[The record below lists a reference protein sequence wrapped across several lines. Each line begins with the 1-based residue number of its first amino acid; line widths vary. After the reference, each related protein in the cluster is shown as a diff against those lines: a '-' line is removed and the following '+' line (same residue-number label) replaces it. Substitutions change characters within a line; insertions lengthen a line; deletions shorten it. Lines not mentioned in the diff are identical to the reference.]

1 MATANFQTQKQ
12 FNLYATK
19 MTYMDGDP
27 EDEDEFAEEVFDDW
41 LYMETA
47 NYIDDLNEQLE
58 FFEITLADGY
68 YDGVQTLV
76 KEKDIRCDWFDM
88 DASYILDC
96 YDSVDGAAIHRN
108 FGVNKYILK
117 RKILAE
123 IDKINNIFLPKLKR
137 FGFAQYGVSAR
148 FSNGETWYT
157 KI

>member
-12 FNLYATK
+12 FNLWAAK

-58 FFEITLADGY
+58 FFEITLVDGY
-68 YDGVQTLV
+68 YEGVQTLV
-76 KEKDIRCDWFDM
+76 KEKNIRCDWFDM
-88 DASYILDC
+88 DASYILEC
-96 YDSVDGAAIHRN
+96 YDNVDGSEIRRN

-123 IDKINNIFLPKLKR
+123 IKKINNILLPQLKR

-148 FSNGETWYT
+148 FSNGETFYT